1 MRKLLLSMILLVLLL
16 SHCSKDEGTPAR
28 TEVSLGTQW
37 TYRYKKFDA
46 VGVINKTFTVKYKV
60 SSEQMIGSDKWFVI
74 TDSTQAA
81 LFVLIKKADGLYHF
95 TSNSPHLLCKF
106 PATVNDTYTSY
117 NNGEDELITV
127 KEVGSTVTVP
137 KGDIVVNRYEG
148 EQGAIIKDIIWY
160 NPDFWF
166 VKKEVFTTNVLLGLD
181 HIDTRIELVDVQY

>member
-1 MRKLLLSMILLVLLL
+1 
-16 SHCSKDEGTPAR
+16 
-28 TEVSLGTQW
+28 
-37 TYRYKKFDA
+37 
-46 VGVINKTFTVKYKV
+46 
-60 SSEQMIGSDKWFVI
+60 MIGSDKWFVI

-95 TSNSPHLLCKF
+95 ANSSPYLLCKF
-106 PATVNDTYTSY
+106 PGTVNDTYTSY

-160 NPDFWF
+160 NPNFWF
-166 VKKEVFTTNVLLGLD
+166 VKKEVFTTNVLLGL
-181 HIDTRIELVDVQY
+181 HRIED